1 MVLPLKRAMRPSPLN
16 SPRHPVLW
24 TPINTRNGRAW
35 ADPLAALCRAHRDRT
50 VNMTYIDPCE
60 VSPNHYR
67 EQIPDGHVM
76 YHEAWTHTVE
86 NIGDTD
92 VLAIIYEPHP

>member
-1 MVLPLKRAMRPSPLN
+1 
-16 SPRHPVLW
+16 
-24 TPINTRNGRAW
+24 
-35 ADPLAALCRAHRDRT
+35 
-50 VNMTYIDPCE
+50 MTYIDPCE